1 MLGLRSPEPTMSDLI
16 KIESELRD
24 RSSGQCELCA
34 ANAGDSVHQVQ
45 PVTTADAAHS
55 LWVCATCVPIIEG
68 GDLNAQDWFCLQD
81 SIWSEVPAIQVMTWR
96 MLHRLGSESWAQ
108 DLIEQC
114 YMEDDQMEWAKAG
127 LLESSNE
134 ESGISAVTK
143 DSNGT
148 ELLEGDSVT
157 LIKALE
163 VKGGG
168 FTAKRGT
175 MVKGIRL
182 TGDPENVEGR
192 VNGMV
197 LVLKTCFLKKA

>member
-1 MLGLRSPEPTMSDLI
+1 MSNPTQ
-16 KIESELRD
+16 IEAELRERCSD
-24 RSSGQCELCA
+24 QCELC
-34 ANAGDSVHQVQ
+34 NSGPGDRALQVE
-45 PVTTADAAHS
+45 PVGELDAARCM
-55 LWVCATCVPIIEG
+55 WVCEKCSTSIEG
-68 GDLNAQDWFCLQD
+68 GELNAQDWFCLQD
-81 SIWSEVPAIQVMTWR
+81 SIWSEVPAIQVVTWR

-108 DLIEQC
+108 DLLEQC

-127 LLESSNE
+127 LPESSD
-134 ESGISAVTK
+134 GAGDSAGGVTK
-143 DSNGT
+143 DSNGA

-157 LIKALE
+157 LIKALD

-182 TGDPENVEGR
+182 TDNPEHVEGR

>member
-1 MLGLRSPEPTMSDLI
+1 MSDLS
-16 KIESELRD
+16 KIESELRE
-24 RSSGQCELCA
+24 RSSGQCELCG
-34 ANAGDSVHQVQ
+34 ANPGVGVLQVP
-45 PVTTADAAHS
+45 PVTGLDAAHS
-55 LWVCATCVPIIEG
+55 MWVCEACSAGIEG

-81 SIWSEVPAIQVMTWR
+81 SIWSEVPAIQVVTWR
-96 MLHRLGSESWAQ
+96 MLHRLGTESWAQ

-127 LLESSNE
+127 LLESSGDDSGA
-134 ESGISAVTK
+134 ESITK

>member
-1 MLGLRSPEPTMSDLI
+1 MSDLS
-16 KIESELRD
+16 KIESELRE

-34 ANAGDSVHQVQ
+34 ANPGASVLQVE
-45 PVTTADAAHS
+45 PVASVDADHS
-55 LWVCATCVPIIEG
+55 LWICETCGPMVEG
-68 GDLNAQDWFCLQD
+68 GELNGQDWFCLQD
-81 SIWSEVPAIQVMTWR
+81 SIWSEVPAIQAVTWR
-96 MLHRLGSESWAQ
+96 LLHRLGSESWAQ

-114 YMEDDQMEWAKAG
+114 YMEDDQLEWAKAG
-127 LLESSNE
+127 LLATSDNPGST
-134 ESGISAVTK
+134 IAITK

-157 LIKALE
+157 LIKALD

-182 TGDPENVEGR
+182 TDDPENVEGR